1 MAQISENTI
10 ELIRTSAD
18 IVDVISSYIEL
29 KKKGRNFFGLCPFH
43 GEKTPSFSVNQE
55 KQIYKCF
62 GCGSGGGVINFI
74 MEIEAL
80 NFIDAI
86 EKLALKYNIK
96 IESSKA
102 DIRSRNLKD
111 QLIEINQIS
120 AEYYHEQLFNEKNK
134 DVLDYLNNRA
144 FNEETI
150 KLFKLGFSDKNSSQ
164 LLKFLQK
171 KKFTSEAMKQSG
183 LFINGDKGYFDRFYS
198 RLIFP
203 ISDINSNVIAFAGR
217 SLDKNNQ
224 AKYIN
229 SIETPIYN
237 KSKVFYGLD
246 LAKKKILD
254 KKYAILVE
262 GYFDFMRLYQSGIT
276 NVLAIS
282 GTAFTDMHASI
293 IKQYSS
299 NIMIAFDGD
308 VAGKKA
314 AIRTG
319 YTLLRNSID
328 PKIISIPDNLDPD
341 DWVQNEGP
349 DNFLESTK
357 KASPIINFH
366 YHYQTGNE
374 EQPINEFI
382 KDSINE
388 ISLIKDPIFRELT
401 AKNLSETIKISEEKV
416 LAALNEKLSTKNKFK
431 RQTPSDEPIKDS
443 SNNNPN
449 TFLEDDLIR
458 LCLSED
464 FEIRKLIF
472 DYMQKDWLQSENHKK
487 IYDMLYIHLN
497 SEDRVP
503 ADVLINNMSEE
514 NIRNKFTDL
523 VLNIE
528 GMKPTKTMV
537 IDCLI
542 QLEKRILK
550 KELISLKNSLKSADE
565 NNISNIITN
574 ITSTEKT
581 IRDLPSKYEKIDA
594 KQ

>member
-1 MAQISENTI
+1 MPQISENTI
-10 ELIRTSAD
+10 ELIRTTAD

-62 GCGSGGGVINFI
+62 GCGTGGGVINFI
-74 MEIEAL
+74 MEIETL

-86 EKLALKYNIK
+86 TKLAQRYNIK
-96 IESSKA
+96 IESTQV

-111 QLIEINQIS
+111 QLIEINELS
-120 AEYYHEQLFNEKNK
+120 AEYYHKQLFNEKNK
-134 DVLDYLNNRA
+134 KVLEYLKNRH

-150 KLFKLGFSDKNSSQ
+150 NLFKLGFSDKNSSQ
-164 LLKFLQK
+164 LLEFLQK

-203 ISDINSNVIAFAGR
+203 ISDMNSNVIAFAGR

-254 KKYAILVE
+254 EKYAILVE
-262 GYFDFMRLYQSGIT
+262 GYFDLMRLYQSGIK

-308 VAGKKA
+308 LAGKKA
-314 AIRTG
+314 SIRTG
-319 YTLLRNSID
+319 YTLLRNSIN

-341 DWVQNEGP
+341 DWVQNEGA
-349 DNFLESTK
+349 DKFLNTAK
-357 KASPIINFH
+357 KAVPIINFH
-366 YHYQTGNE
+366 YNYQISNE
-374 EQPINEFI
+374 NQPINEFI
-382 KDSINE
+382 NDSITE

-401 AKNLSETIKISEEKV
+401 AKNLSEIININEEKILV
-416 LAALNEKLSTKNKFK
+416 ALNDKLSKKRRFNK
-431 RQTPSDEPIKDS
+431 QTALNDITNNL
-443 SNNNPN
+443 SNNNSN
-449 TFLEDDLIR
+449 TFLEHDLLR
-458 LCLSED
+458 LCLSKELS
-464 FEIRKLIF
+464 IRQLIF
-472 DYMQKDWLQSENHKK
+472 DYMQKDWFQSEDHKK
-487 IYDMLYIHLN
+487 IYEIIYIHLN
-497 SEDRVP
+497 SESEIP
-503 ADVLINNMSEE
+503 TDVLINNVSEK
-514 NIRNKFTDL
+514 NIRDKFTDL
-523 VLNIE
+523 ILGVE
-528 GMKPTKTMV
+528 GMAPTKGMV
-537 IDCLI
+537 LDCLI
-542 QLEKRILK
+542 QLEKRVLK
-550 KELISLKNSLKSADE
+550 KGLMSLKNSLKSAQE
-565 NNISNIITN
+565 NDIPNIIKK
-574 ITSTEKT
+574 ITSTEKV
-581 IRDLPSKYEKIDA
+581 IQDISSKYKE
-594 KQ
+594 

>member
-102 DIRSRNLKD
+102 DVRSRNLKD

-349 DNFLESTK
+349 DDFLESTK

-366 YHYQTGNE
+366 YHYQTANE
-374 EQPINEFI
+374 EQSINEFI

-431 RQTPSDEPIKDS
+431 RNKRKHGLSKKS
-443 SNNNPN
+443 S
-449 TFLEDDLIR
+449 
-458 LCLSED
+458 
-464 FEIRKLIF
+464 
-472 DYMQKDWLQSENHKK
+472 
-487 IYDMLYIHLN
+487 LN
-497 SEDRVP
+497 
-503 ADVLINNMSEE
+503 
-514 NIRNKFTDL
+514 
-523 VLNIE
+523 
-528 GMKPTKTMV
+528 
-537 IDCLI
+537 
-542 QLEKRILK
+542 
-550 KELISLKNSLKSADE
+550 
-565 NNISNIITN
+565 
-574 ITSTEKT
+574 
-581 IRDLPSKYEKIDA
+581 
-594 KQ
+594 

>member
-10 ELIRTSAD
+10 ELIRTTAD

-62 GCGSGGGVINFI
+62 GCGTGGGVINFI
-74 MEIEAL
+74 MEIETL

-86 EKLALKYNIK
+86 EKLAQKYNIK
-96 IESSKA
+96 IESTKA

-120 AEYYHEQLFNEKNK
+120 TEYYHNQLFDEKNK
-134 DVLDYLNNRA
+134 TVLEYLKERNFTDESIN
-144 FNEETI
+144 
-150 KLFKLGFSDKNSSQ
+150 LFKLGFSDKNSSQ
-164 LLKFLQK
+164 LLQFLQK

-183 LFINGDKGYFDRFYS
+183 LFINGEKGYFDRFYS

-203 ISDINSNVIAFAGR
+203 ISDMNSNVIAFAGR
-217 SLDKNNQ
+217 SLDKSNQ

-254 KKYAILVE
+254 EKYAILVE
-262 GYFDFMRLYQSGIT
+262 GYFDLMRLYQNGIK

-308 VAGKKA
+308 TAGRKA

-319 YTLLRNSID
+319 YTLLRNSIS
-328 PKIISIPDNLDPD
+328 PKIILIPDGLDPD
-341 DWVQNEGP
+341 DWVQNEGSKK
-349 DNFLESTK
+349 FLDSIK
-357 KASPIINFH
+357 QASPVINFH
-366 YHYQTGNE
+366 HE
-374 EQPINEFI
+374 IASKEQSVNEFI
-382 KDSINE
+382 NDSINE
-388 ISLIKDPIFRELT
+388 ICLIKDPIFRELT
-401 AKNLSETIKISEEKV
+401 AKDLSEIVNISEKNI
-416 LAALNEKLSTKNKFK
+416 LASLNEKLSKKNKFK
-431 RQTPSDEPIKDS
+431 RKSASDDTTADL

-449 TFLEDDLIR
+449 IFLEDDLLR
-458 LCLSED
+458 LCLSE
-464 FEIRKLIF
+464 ELSIRKLIF
-472 DYMQKDWLQSENHKK
+472 DYMQKGWLQSENHKK
-487 IYDMLYIHLN
+487 IYDMIYIHLN
-497 SEDRVP
+497 SENGMP
-503 ADVLINNMSEE
+503 IDVLINNMSEK
-514 NIRNKFTDL
+514 NIRDKFTDL
-523 VLNIE
+523 ILNVETMDPTESMVL
-528 GMKPTKTMV
+528 
-537 IDCLI
+537 DCLI

-550 KELISLKNSLKSADE
+550 KELISLKNSLKSAGAND
-565 NNISNIITN
+565 ISDIIN
-574 ITSTEKT
+574 KITSTEKT
-581 IRDLPSKYEKIDA
+581 IQDVASKYK
-594 KQ
+594 K

>member
-1 MAQISENTI
+1 MPQISENTI
-10 ELIRTSAD
+10 ELIRTTAD

-55 KQIYKCF
+55 RQIYKCF
-62 GCGSGGGVINFI
+62 GCGTGGGVINFI
-74 MEIEAL
+74 MEIETL
-80 NFIDAI
+80 NFIDAV
-86 EKLALKYNIK
+86 EKLAQRYNIK
-96 IESSKA
+96 IESTKA

-111 QLIEINQIS
+111 QLIEINKIS
-120 AEYYHEQLFNEKNK
+120 AEYYHKQLFNEKNK
-134 DVLDYLNNRA
+134 QILDYIKNRN
-144 FNEETI
+144 FNDEI
-150 KLFKLGFSDKNSSQ
+150 INLFKLGFSDKNSSQ
-164 LLKFLQK
+164 LLNFLQE

-183 LFINGDKGYFDRFYS
+183 LFINGEKGYFDRFYS

-229 SIETPIYN
+229 SIETPVYN

-246 LAKKKILD
+246 LAKKEIIE

-262 GYFDFMRLYQSGIT
+262 GYFDLMRLYQSGIK

-308 VAGKKA
+308 TAGKKA

-319 YTLLRNSID
+319 YTLLRNSVN
-328 PKIISIPDNLDPD
+328 PKIIPIPEGLDPD
-341 DWVQNEGP
+341 DWVQNEGA
-349 DNFLESTK
+349 DKFLEATK
-357 KASPIINFH
+357 KSSPIINFH
-366 YHYQTGNE
+366 HDYQISNE
-374 EQPINEFI
+374 NQPINEFI
-382 KDSINE
+382 ADSINE

-401 AKNLSETIKISEEKV
+401 AKDLSETIKISEEKV
-416 LAALNEKLSTKNKFK
+416 LAALNEKLSKQNKFK
-431 RQTPSDEPIKDS
+431 QKVPSNKSITNLSD
-443 SNNNPN
+443 NNLN
-449 TFLEDDLIR
+449 TFLEDDLLR
-458 LCLSED
+458 LCLSE
-464 FEIRKLIF
+464 ELSIRKLIF
-472 DYMQKDWLQSENHKK
+472 DYMQKDWLQSGNHKK

-497 SEDRVP
+497 SENAMPV
-503 ADVLINNMSEE
+503 DVLINNMSEG

-523 VLNIE
+523 ILNIE
-528 GMKPTKTMV
+528 GMEPTKTMV

-550 KELISLKNSLKSADE
+550 KELMSLKNSLKSADE
-565 NNISNIITN
+565 NNISNIINN

-581 IRDLPSKYEKIDA
+581 IQDLPSKYEKIDA